1 MKFISTSSNGVMMKK
16 FMVTAMFEGK
26 LESWECYGNSV
37 SHVKKY
43 ITDHWNEHLIYGA
56 KIIKVEPLEQE

>member
-1 MKFISTSSNGVMMKK
+1 MKK
-16 FMVTAMFEGK
+16 FKVTAMFEGK

-43 ITDHWNEHLIYGA
+43 ITDHWNEQLIYGA
-56 KIIKVEPLEQE
+56 KIIKVEPLGQE

>member
-1 MKFISTSSNGVMMKK
+1 MKK

-43 ITDHWNEHLIYGA
+43 ITNHWNKQLICGA
-56 KIIKVEPLEQE
+56 KIITVVPVKD